1 MPLSQLRIAMLVLG
15 GALVAWIVTLER
27 MRGMDAGPGTDLGGL
42 GWFLG
47 LWVTMMA
54 AMMLPSAAPMALFF
68 GHVSSARRTA
78 IFLAGYLVAWTVY
91 GLVAFGLYRAIRALD
106 LGFLSWDERGP
117 LVAGAAI
124 AFAGVYQLTPLKS
137 VCLHHCRAPLQF
149 VRSRWRTV
157 GLGARRNGLEHGLF
171 CVGCCSGLML
181 ILFAVGAMSLVWM
194 ALIAG
199 LIFAEKVLPF
209 GARLP
214 ALLASAFVLLG
225 AWVAASPGSVPGLTQ
240 PDEAPAMQMHHAAG

>member
-1 MPLSQLRIAMLVLG
+1 MPLSLRAAVIVLG

-27 MRGMDAGPGTDLGGL
+27 MQGMDAGPGTDLGGF

-47 LWVTMMA
+47 VWVTMMA

-78 IFLAGYLVAWTVY
+78 IFLVGYLLAWTVY
-91 GLVAFGLYRAIRALD
+91 GVVAFALYRAIRALD
-106 LGFLSWDERGP
+106 VGFLAWDERGP

-124 AFAGVYQLTPLKS
+124 VLAGMYQLTPLKN
-137 VCLHHCRAPLQF
+137 VCLHHCRTPLHF
-149 VRSRWRTV
+149 VRNRWRDG
-157 GLGARRNGLEHGLF
+157 GLGALGMGLEHGLF

-181 ILFAVGAMSLVWM
+181 ILFAVGAMSLGWM

-209 GARLP
+209 GGRLP
-214 ALLASAFVLLG
+214 AALAVCFVVLG
-225 AWVAASPGSVPGLTQ
+225 AWVAAAPGSVPGLTQ
-240 PDEAPAMQMHHAAG
+240 PGEAPAMQMHR

>member
-1 MPLSQLRIAMLVLG
+1 MPRSLRVAVLVLG

-27 MRGMDAGPGTDLGGL
+27 MRGMDAGPGTELGGL
-42 GWFLG
+42 AWFLG

-91 GLVAFGLYRAIRALD
+91 GLVAFGLYRAIRGFD
-106 LGFLSWDERGP
+106 LGFLSWDEQGP
-117 LVAGAAI
+117 LIAGAAI
-124 AFAGVYQLTPLKS
+124 AFAGVYQLTPLKNA
-137 VCLHHCRAPLQF
+137 CLRHCRAPLHF
-149 VRSRWRTV
+149 VRRRWRDGGV
-157 GLGARRNGLEHGLF
+157 GALGMGLEHGLF

-181 ILFAVGAMSLVWM
+181 ILFALGAMSLVWM
-194 ALIAG
+194 TLIAG

-209 GARLP
+209 GTRLP
-214 ALLASAFVLLG
+214 AALAVCFLALG
-225 AWVAASPGSVPGLTQ
+225 VWVAAAPGSVPDLTQ
-240 PDEAPAMQMHHAAG
+240 PDEVPAMQMHD

>member
-1 MPLSQLRIAMLVLG
+1 MPRSLRVAALVIG

-54 AMMLPSAAPMALFF
+54 AMMLPSTAPMALFF
-68 GHVSSARRTA
+68 GHVSSARRTV
-78 IFLAGYLVAWTVY
+78 IFLAGYLLAWTAY
-91 GLVAFGLYRAIRALD
+91 GLVAFGLYRGIRAFD
-106 LGFLSWDERGP
+106 VGFLAWDEQGP
-117 LVAGAAI
+117 VAAGAVI
-124 AFAGVYQLTPLKS
+124 ALAGLYQLTPLKNA
-137 VCLHHCRAPLQF
+137 CLRHCRAPLHF
-149 VRSRWRTV
+149 VRQRWRDG
-157 GLGARRNGLEHGLF
+157 GLGALAMGLEHGLF

-181 ILFAVGAMSLVWM
+181 ILFALGAMSLVWM

-209 GARLP
+209 GGRLP
-214 ALLASAFVLLG
+214 MGLAVCFVVLG
-225 AWVAASPGSVPGLTQ
+225 AWVAAAPGSVPGLTQ
-240 PDEAPAMQMHHAAG
+240 PGEVPAMQMHR

>member
-1 MPLSQLRIAMLVLG
+1 MRRRLQVAALVLG

-27 MRGMDAGPGTDLGGL
+27 MQGMDAGPGTDLGGF

-47 LWVTMMA
+47 VWVTMMA

-78 IFLAGYLVAWTVY
+78 IFLAGYLLAWTVY
-91 GLVAFGLYRAIRALD
+91 GVVAFALYRAIRALD
-106 LGFLSWDERGP
+106 VGFLAWDERGP

-124 AFAGVYQLTPLKS
+124 VLAGMYQLTPLKN
-137 VCLHHCRAPLQF
+137 VCLHHCRTPLHF
-149 VRSRWRTV
+149 VRNRWRDG
-157 GLGARRNGLEHGLF
+157 GLGALGMGLEHGLF

-181 ILFAVGAMSLVWM
+181 ILFAVGAMSLGWM

-199 LIFAEKVLPF
+199 LIFAEKVLSF
-209 GARLP
+209 GGRLP
-214 ALLASAFVLLG
+214 AALAVCFVVLG
-225 AWVAASPGSVPGLTQ
+225 AWVAAAPDSVPGLTQ
-240 PDEAPAMQMHHAAG
+240 PGEAPAMQMHR

>member
-1 MPLSQLRIAMLVLG
+1 MPRSLRVTTLVLG

-68 GHVSSARRTA
+68 GHVSSARRTVV
-78 IFLAGYLVAWTVY
+78 FLGGYLLAWTVY
-91 GLVAFGLYRAIRALD
+91 GLVAFALYRAIRALD
-106 LGFLSWDERGP
+106 VSFLAWEEQGA
-117 LVAGAAI
+117 LVAGAVI
-124 AFAGVYQLTPLKS
+124 ALAGLYQLTPLKNA
-137 VCLHHCRAPLQF
+137 CLRHCRAPLHF
-149 VRSRWRTV
+149 VRRRWREGGV
-157 GLGARRNGLEHGLF
+157 GALGMGLEHGLF

-181 ILFAVGAMSLVWM
+181 ILFALGAMSLVWM

-209 GARLP
+209 GGRLP
-214 ALLASAFVLLG
+214 ALLAISFVLLG

-240 PDEAPAMQMHHAAG
+240 PGEPPAMQMHRS

>member
-1 MPLSQLRIAMLVLG
+1 MPLSLRITALVLG
-15 GALVAWIVTLER
+15 GALVAWVVTLER

-54 AMMLPSAAPMALFF
+54 AMMLPSTAPMALFF

-78 IFLAGYLVAWTVY
+78 IFLAGYLLAWTVY
-91 GLVAFGLYRAIRALD
+91 GVVAFALYRAIRALD
-106 LGFLSWDERGP
+106 VGFLAWDERGP

-124 AFAGVYQLTPLKS
+124 AFAGVYQLTPLKN
-137 VCLHHCRAPLQF
+137 VCLRQCRAPLHF
-149 VRSRWRTV
+149 LRRRWRD
-157 GLGARRNGLEHGLF
+157 GGFGALGMGLEHGLF

-181 ILFAVGAMSLVWM
+181 ILFALGAMSLIWM

-214 ALLASAFVLLG
+214 AALALCFIVLG
-225 AWVAASPGSVPGLTQ
+225 AWVAAAPDSVPGLTQ
-240 PDEAPAMQMHHAAG
+240 PGEVPEMQMHS

>member
-1 MPLSQLRIAMLVLG
+1 MPRRLRVAALILG

-68 GHVSSARRTA
+68 GHVSSAGRTA

-91 GLVAFGLYRAIRALD
+91 GLVAFGLYRAIRAFD
-106 LGFLSWDERGP
+106 VAFLAWDERGP

-124 AFAGVYQLTPLKS
+124 ALAGAYQLTPLKNA
-137 VCLHHCRAPLQF
+137 CLRHCRAPLHF
-149 VRSRWRTV
+149 VRRRWRDGGV
-157 GLGARRNGLEHGLF
+157 GALGMGLEHGLF

-181 ILFAVGAMSLVWM
+181 ILFALGAMSLVWM
-194 ALIAG
+194 TLIAA
-199 LIFAEKVLPF
+199 LVFAEKVLPF
-209 GARLP
+209 GGRLP
-214 ALLASAFVLLG
+214 AALAVCFVVLG
-225 AWVAASPGSVPGLTQ
+225 AWIAAAPGSVPGLTQ
-240 PDEAPAMQMHHAAG
+240 PDKGPAMQMHGG

>member
-1 MPLSQLRIAMLVLG
+1 MPRRLRVAALILG

-27 MRGMDAGPGTDLGGL
+27 MRGMDAGPGTELGGL

-68 GHVSSARRTA
+68 GHVSSAGRTA

-91 GLVAFGLYRAIRALD
+91 GLVAFGLYRAIRAFD
-106 LGFLSWDERGP
+106 VAFLAWDERGP

-124 AFAGVYQLTPLKS
+124 ALAGAYQLTPLKNA
-137 VCLHHCRAPLQF
+137 CLRHCRAPLHF
-149 VRSRWRTV
+149 VRRRWRDGGV
-157 GLGARRNGLEHGLF
+157 GALGMGLEHGLF

-181 ILFAVGAMSLVWM
+181 ILFALGAMSLVWM
-194 ALIAG
+194 TLIAA
-199 LIFAEKVLPF
+199 LVFAEKVLPF
-209 GARLP
+209 GGRLP
-214 ALLASAFVLLG
+214 AALAVCFVVLG
-225 AWVAASPGSVPGLTQ
+225 AWIAAAPGSVPGLTQ
-240 PDEAPAMQMHHAAG
+240 PDNGPAMQMHGG

>member
-1 MPLSQLRIAMLVLG
+1 MPRSLRVTTLVLG
-15 GALVAWIVTLER
+15 AALVAWIVTLER

-78 IFLAGYLVAWTVY
+78 IFLAGYLLAWTVY
-91 GLVAFGLYRAIRALD
+91 GLAAFALYRVIRALD
-106 LGFLSWDERGP
+106 VGFLAWNERGP

-124 AFAGVYQLTPLKS
+124 AFAGVYQLSPLKKL
-137 VCLHHCRAPLQF
+137 CLRHCRAPLHF
-149 VRSRWRTV
+149 LRRRWRE
-157 GLGARRNGLEHGLF
+157 GRLGALSMGLEHGLF
-171 CVGCCSGLML
+171 CIGCCSGLML
-181 ILFAVGAMSLVWM
+181 ILFAVGAMSLLWM
-194 ALIAG
+194 GLIAG

-209 GARLP
+209 GPRLP
-214 ALLASAFVLLG
+214 VALAVGFVVLG
-225 AWVAASPGSVPGLTQ
+225 AWVAAAPGSVPGLTQ
-240 PDEAPAMQMHHAAG
+240 PDEAPAMQMHN

>member
-1 MPLSQLRIAMLVLG
+1 MPLSLRITALVLG
-15 GALVAWIVTLER
+15 GALVAWVVTLER

-54 AMMLPSAAPMALFF
+54 AMMLPSTAPMALFF
-68 GHVSSARRTA
+68 GHVSSAKRTA
-78 IFLAGYLVAWTVY
+78 IFLAGYLLAWTVY
-91 GLVAFGLYRAIRALD
+91 GVVAFALYRAIRALD
-106 LGFLSWDERGP
+106 VGFLAWDERGP

-124 AFAGVYQLTPLKS
+124 AFAGVYQLTPLKN
-137 VCLHHCRAPLQF
+137 VCLRQCRAPLHF
-149 VRSRWRTV
+149 LRRRWRD
-157 GLGARRNGLEHGLF
+157 GGFGALGMGLEHGLF

-181 ILFAVGAMSLVWM
+181 ILFALGAMSLIWM

-214 ALLASAFVLLG
+214 AALALCFIVLG
-225 AWVAASPGSVPGLTQ
+225 AWVAAAPDSVPGLTQ
-240 PDEAPAMQMHHAAG
+240 PGEVPEMQMHS

>member
-1 MPLSQLRIAMLVLG
+1 MPRSLEVTTLVLG

-68 GHVSSARRTA
+68 GHVSSAGRTA
-78 IFLAGYLVAWTVY
+78 IFLAGYLLAWTAY
-91 GLVAFGLYRAIRALD
+91 GLVAFGLYRAIGAFD
-106 LGFLSWDERGP
+106 LGFLSWDEQGP
-117 LVAGAAI
+117 LVAGVAI
-124 AFAGVYQLTPLKS
+124 AFAGAYQLTPLKKA
-137 VCLHHCRAPLQF
+137 CLRHCRAPLHF
-149 VRSRWRTV
+149 VRRRWRDGGV
-157 GLGARRNGLEHGLF
+157 GALGMGLEHGLF

-214 ALLASAFVLLG
+214 ALLAVSFVLLG
-225 AWVAASPGSVPGLTQ
+225 AWVAAAPGSVPGLTQ
-240 PDEAPAMQMHHAAG
+240 PGQAPAMQMHGD

>member
-1 MPLSQLRIAMLVLG
+1 MRRRLQVTALVLG
-15 GALVAWIVTLER
+15 GALVAWILTLER

-54 AMMLPSAAPMALFF
+54 AMMLPSTAPMALFF

-78 IFLAGYLVAWTVY
+78 IFLVGYLLAWTVY
-91 GLVAFGLYRAIRALD
+91 GVVAFALYRAIRALD
-106 LGFLSWDERGP
+106 VGFLAWDERGP

-124 AFAGVYQLTPLKS
+124 VLAGMYQLTPLKN
-137 VCLHHCRAPLQF
+137 VCLHHCRTPLHF
-149 VRSRWRTV
+149 VRNRWRDG
-157 GLGARRNGLEHGLF
+157 GLGALGMGLEHGLF

-181 ILFAVGAMSLVWM
+181 ILFAVGAMSLGWM

-209 GARLP
+209 GGRLP
-214 ALLASAFVLLG
+214 AALAVCFVVLG
-225 AWVAASPGSVPGLTQ
+225 AWVAAAPGSVPGLTQ
-240 PDEAPAMQMHHAAG
+240 PGEAPAMQMHR

>member
-1 MPLSQLRIAMLVLG
+1 MPLSLRAAVIVLG

-27 MRGMDAGPGTDLGGL
+27 MQGMDAGPGTDLGGF

-47 LWVTMMA
+47 VWVTMMA

-78 IFLAGYLVAWTVY
+78 IFLAGYLLAWTVY
-91 GLVAFGLYRAIRALD
+91 GLVAFASYRAIRLLD
-106 LGFLSWDERGP
+106 VSFLAWDERGP

-124 AFAGVYQLTPLKS
+124 VLAGMYQLTPLKN
-137 VCLHHCRAPLQF
+137 VCLHHCRTPLHF
-149 VRSRWRTV
+149 VRNRWRDG
-157 GLGARRNGLEHGLF
+157 GLGALGMGLEHGLF

-209 GARLP
+209 GGRLP
-214 ALLASAFVLLG
+214 AALAVCFVVLG
-225 AWVAASPGSVPGLTQ
+225 AWVAAAPGSVPGLTQ
-240 PDEAPAMQMHHAAG
+240 PGEAPAMQMHR

>member
-1 MPLSQLRIAMLVLG
+1 MPRRLRVAALILG

-27 MRGMDAGPGTDLGGL
+27 MRGMDAGPGTELGGL

-68 GHVSSARRTA
+68 GHVSSAGRTA

-91 GLVAFGLYRAIRALD
+91 GLVAFGLYRAIRAFD
-106 LGFLSWDERGP
+106 VAFLAWDERGP

-124 AFAGVYQLTPLKS
+124 ALAGAYQLTPLKNA
-137 VCLHHCRAPLQF
+137 CLRHCRAPLHF
-149 VRSRWRTV
+149 VRRRWRDGGV
-157 GLGARRNGLEHGLF
+157 GALGMGLEHGLF

-181 ILFAVGAMSLVWM
+181 ILFALGAMSLVWM
-194 ALIAG
+194 TLIAA
-199 LIFAEKVLPF
+199 LVFAEKVLPF
-209 GARLP
+209 GGRLP
-214 ALLASAFVLLG
+214 AALAVCFVVLG
-225 AWVAASPGSVPGLTQ
+225 AWIAAAPGSVPGLTQ
-240 PDEAPAMQMHHAAG
+240 PDKGPAMQMHGG

>member
-1 MPLSQLRIAMLVLG
+1 MPRRLRVAALILG

-27 MRGMDAGPGTDLGGL
+27 MRGMDAGPGTELGGL

-68 GHVSSARRTA
+68 GHVSSAGRTA

-91 GLVAFGLYRAIRALD
+91 GLVAFGLYRAIRAFD
-106 LGFLSWDERGP
+106 VAFLAWDERGP

-124 AFAGVYQLTPLKS
+124 ALAGAYQLTPLKNA
-137 VCLHHCRAPLQF
+137 CLRHCRAPLHF
-149 VRSRWRTV
+149 VRRRWRDGGV
-157 GLGARRNGLEHGLF
+157 GALGMGLEHGLF

-181 ILFAVGAMSLVWM
+181 ILFALGAMSLVWM
-194 ALIAG
+194 TLIAA
-199 LIFAEKVLPF
+199 LVFAEKVLPF
-209 GARLP
+209 GGRLP
-214 ALLASAFVLLG
+214 AALAVCFVVLG
-225 AWVAASPGSVPGLTQ
+225 AWVAAAPGSVPGLTQ
-240 PDEAPAMQMHHAAG
+240 PNKGPAMQMHGG

>member
-1 MPLSQLRIAMLVLG
+1 MPRRLRVAALILG

-27 MRGMDAGPGTDLGGL
+27 MRGMDAGPGTELGGL

-68 GHVSSARRTA
+68 GHVSSAGRTA

-91 GLVAFGLYRAIRALD
+91 GLVAFGLYRAIRAFD
-106 LGFLSWDERGP
+106 VAFLAWDERGP

-124 AFAGVYQLTPLKS
+124 ALAGAYQLTPLKNA
-137 VCLHHCRAPLQF
+137 CLRHCRAPLHF
-149 VRSRWRTV
+149 VRRRWRDGGV
-157 GLGARRNGLEHGLF
+157 GALGMGLEHGLF

-181 ILFAVGAMSLVWM
+181 ILFALGAMSLVWM
-194 ALIAG
+194 TLIAA

-209 GARLP
+209 GGRLP
-214 ALLASAFVLLG
+214 AALAVCFVVLG
-225 AWVAASPGSVPGLTQ
+225 AWIAAAPGSVPGLTQ
-240 PDEAPAMQMHHAAG
+240 PDKGPAMQMHGG

>member
-1 MPLSQLRIAMLVLG
+1 MRLKLRVAVLVLG

-78 IFLAGYLVAWTVY
+78 IFLGGYLLAWTAY
-91 GLVAFGLYRAIRALD
+91 GLVAFGLYRAIRALEA
-106 LGFLSWDERGP
+106 GFLGWDEQGP

-124 AFAGVYQLTPLKS
+124 VFAGAYQLTPLKNA
-137 VCLHHCRAPLQF
+137 CLRHCRAPLHF
-149 VRSRWRTV
+149 LRSRWR
-157 GLGARRNGLEHGLF
+157 GGRLGALGMGLEHGLF

-181 ILFAVGAMSLVWM
+181 ILFALGAMSLVWM
-194 ALIAG
+194 AVIAG

-214 ALLASAFVLLG
+214 ALFAVCLLVLG
-225 AWVAASPGSVPGLTQ
+225 TWVAAAPGSVPGLTQ
-240 PDEAPAMQMHHAAG
+240 PG

>member
-1 MPLSQLRIAMLVLG
+1 MRRRLQVAALVLG
-15 GALVAWIVTLER
+15 GALVAWIVILER

-68 GHVSSARRTA
+68 GHVSSAGRTA

-91 GLVAFGLYRAIRALD
+91 GLVAFGLYRAIRAFD
-106 LGFLSWDERGP
+106 VAFLAWDERGP

-124 AFAGVYQLTPLKS
+124 ALAGAYQLTPLKNA
-137 VCLHHCRAPLQF
+137 CLRHCRAPLHF
-149 VRSRWRTV
+149 VRRRWRDGGV
-157 GLGARRNGLEHGLF
+157 GALGMGLEHGLF

-181 ILFAVGAMSLVWM
+181 ILFALGAMSLVWM
-194 ALIAG
+194 TLIAA
-199 LIFAEKVLPF
+199 LVFAEKVLPF
-209 GARLP
+209 GGRLP
-214 ALLASAFVLLG
+214 AALAVCFVVLG
-225 AWVAASPGSVPGLTQ
+225 AWIAAAPGSVPGLTQ
-240 PDEAPAMQMHHAAG
+240 PDKGPAMQMHGG

>member
-1 MPLSQLRIAMLVLG
+1 MPRRLRVAALILG

-27 MRGMDAGPGTDLGGL
+27 MRGMDAGPGTELGGL

-68 GHVSSARRTA
+68 GHVSSAGRTA

-91 GLVAFGLYRAIRALD
+91 GLVAFGLYRAIRAFD
-106 LGFLSWDERGP
+106 VAFLAWGERGP

-124 AFAGVYQLTPLKS
+124 ALAGAYQLTPLKNA
-137 VCLHHCRAPLQF
+137 CLRHCRAPLHF
-149 VRSRWRTV
+149 VRRRWRDGGV
-157 GLGARRNGLEHGLF
+157 GALGMGLEHGLF

-181 ILFAVGAMSLVWM
+181 ILFALGAMSLVWM
-194 ALIAG
+194 TLIAA
-199 LIFAEKVLPF
+199 LVFAEKVLPF
-209 GARLP
+209 GGRLP
-214 ALLASAFVLLG
+214 AALAVCFVVLG
-225 AWVAASPGSVPGLTQ
+225 AWIAAAPGSVPGLTQ
-240 PDEAPAMQMHHAAG
+240 PDKGPAMQMHGG

>member
-1 MPLSQLRIAMLVLG
+1 MPLSLRAAVIVLG

-27 MRGMDAGPGTDLGGL
+27 MQGMDAGPGTDLGGF

-47 LWVTMMA
+47 VWVTMMA

-78 IFLAGYLVAWTVY
+78 IFLAGYLLAWTVY
-91 GLVAFGLYRAIRALD
+91 GVVAFALYRAIRALD
-106 LGFLSWDERGP
+106 VGFLAWDERGP

-124 AFAGVYQLTPLKS
+124 VLAGMYQLTPLKN
-137 VCLHHCRAPLQF
+137 VCLHHCRTPLHF
-149 VRSRWRTV
+149 VRNRWRDG
-157 GLGARRNGLEHGLF
+157 GLGALGMGLEHGLF

-181 ILFAVGAMSLVWM
+181 ILFAVGAMSLGWM

-209 GARLP
+209 GGRLP
-214 ALLASAFVLLG
+214 AALAVCFVVLG
-225 AWVAASPGSVPGLTQ
+225 AWVAAAPGSVPGLTQ
-240 PDEAPAMQMHHAAG
+240 PGEAPAMQMHR

>member
-1 MPLSQLRIAMLVLG
+1 MPRRLRVAALILG

-27 MRGMDAGPGTDLGGL
+27 VRGMDAGPGTELGGL

-68 GHVSSARRTA
+68 GHVSSAGRTA

-91 GLVAFGLYRAIRALD
+91 GLVAFGLYRAIRAFD
-106 LGFLSWDERGP
+106 VAFLAWDERGP

-124 AFAGVYQLTPLKS
+124 ALAGAYQLTPLKNA
-137 VCLHHCRAPLQF
+137 CLRHCRAPLHF
-149 VRSRWRTV
+149 VRRRWRDGGV
-157 GLGARRNGLEHGLF
+157 GALGMGLEHGLF

-181 ILFAVGAMSLVWM
+181 ILFALGAMSLVWM
-194 ALIAG
+194 TLIAA
-199 LIFAEKVLPF
+199 LVFAEKVLPF
-209 GARLP
+209 GGRLP
-214 ALLASAFVLLG
+214 AALAVCFVVVG
-225 AWVAASPGSVPGLTQ
+225 AWVAAAPGSVPGLTQ
-240 PDEAPAMQMHHAAG
+240 PNKGPAMQMHGG

>member
-1 MPLSQLRIAMLVLG
+1 MPLSLRAAVIVLG

-27 MRGMDAGPGTDLGGL
+27 MQGMDAGPGTDLGGF

-47 LWVTMMA
+47 VWVTMMA

-78 IFLAGYLVAWTVY
+78 IFLAGYLLAWTVY
-91 GLVAFGLYRAIRALD
+91 GVVAFALYRAIRALD
-106 LGFLSWDERGP
+106 VGFLAWDERGP

-124 AFAGVYQLTPLKS
+124 VLAGMYQLTPLKN
-137 VCLHHCRAPLQF
+137 VCLHHCRTPLHF
-149 VRSRWRTV
+149 VRNRWRDG
-157 GLGARRNGLEHGLF
+157 GLGALGMGLEHGLF

-199 LIFAEKVLPF
+199 LIFAEKVFPF
-209 GARLP
+209 GGRLP
-214 ALLASAFVLLG
+214 AALAVCFVVLG
-225 AWVAASPGSVPGLTQ
+225 AWVAAAPDSVPGLTE
-240 PDEAPAMQMHHAAG
+240 PDEAPAMQMHR

>member
-1 MPLSQLRIAMLVLG
+1 MPLSLRAAVIVLG

-27 MRGMDAGPGTDLGGL
+27 MQGMDAGPGTDLGGF

-47 LWVTMMA
+47 VWVTMMA

-78 IFLAGYLVAWTVY
+78 IFLAGYLLAWTVY
-91 GLVAFGLYRAIRALD
+91 GVVAFALYRAIRALD
-106 LGFLSWDERGP
+106 VGFLAWDERGP

-124 AFAGVYQLTPLKS
+124 VLAGMYQLTPLKN
-137 VCLHHCRAPLQF
+137 VCLHHCRTPLHF
-149 VRSRWRTV
+149 VRNRWRDG
-157 GLGARRNGLEHGLF
+157 GLGALGMGLEHGLF

-209 GARLP
+209 GGRLP
-214 ALLASAFVLLG
+214 ALLAISFVLLG

-240 PDEAPAMQMHHAAG
+240 PGEPPAMQMHRS